1 MHKDAIVNKVVVH
14 MESYEKF
21 VEYVSE
27 TYLQGIRKM
36 IFIGE
41 NTRHHR
47 YLGHIV
53 SEANV
58 IARHLM
64 EAKGMHNLIMGN
76 ICLPEKGSE
85 SNRMLFR
92 TVAGAQFFTTQILFG
107 SRQIIDILGGYNR
120 LCLSVDVKSSF
131 VLLNFAL
138 LKGSSDL
145 NLLDF
150 VGIDMPVKARVTSL
164 KAGSCRKHLRG
175 L

>member
-1 MHKDAIVNKVVVH
+1 VLYEKIVNNLNSKKDQIAKELKNISRLNAISVPELVEENHEGKPGHNSIHIRALASSSADLLHKDAIVNKVVVH

-27 TYLQGIRKM
+27 TLLQGIRKM

-85 SNRMLFR
+85 SKRVLFR
-92 TVAGAQFFTTQILFG
+92 TVAGAHFFTTQILFD
-107 SRQIIDILGGYNR
+107 SRQIID
-120 LCLSVDVKSSF
+120 V
-131 VLLNFAL
+131 
-138 LKGSSDL
+138 
-145 NLLDF
+145 
-150 VGIDMPVKARVTSL
+150 
-164 KAGSCRKHLRG
+164 
-175 L
+175 